1 MNTNFSHYDHFSAA
15 QFAADTYFQQWVIFP
30 LPEDEQYWNNYFE
43 QHPDQQET
51 ILLARNLVRHGHQV
65 ESFAPLEAEEKRL
78 LKQQI
83 LQQVNPAESTLRS
96 RSRLI
101 PRLLVAAAVAGG
113 LVLLAAN
120 FLSNP
125 APEKLYQIVE
135 KTGLGE
141 TKTVKLADS
150 SVVILNANST
160 LTYSSNIAAAASR
173 EVRLDGNAFFNI
185 SKKADHTPFLVH
197 TNSIDISVLG
207 TTFNVNARS
216 AAAEVVLTTGIVKV
230 SDDQKKLQAIEMVPG
245 DKVSFDPAR
254 QAFTKTATDTRLYQ
268 AWTDQKWNFSST
280 TLAEITRLI
289 NAYYGVETR
298 FNDPKL
304 MNLRINGVI
313 PVTDLKSFT
322 NIIAKTLDIKIRL
335 QNNELIIQH

>member
-1 MNTNFSHYDHFSAA
+1 MNTNFFHYHHFSAE
-15 QFAADTYFQQWVIFP
+15 QFAADAYFQQWAIFP
-30 LPEDEQYWNNYFE
+30 LPEDDQFWNSYFE
-43 QHPDQQET
+43 QHPEQQET

-65 ESFAPLEAEEKRL
+65 ESFAPLDAEEKSR

-83 LQQVNPAESTLRS
+83 LQQVGPAESTLKT

-101 PRLLVAAAVAGG
+101 PRLLVAAAVTGG
-113 LVLLAAN
+113 LILLTAN
-120 FLSNP
+120 FLSKP
-125 APEKLYQIVE
+125 APEKIYQIVE
-135 KTGLGE
+135 QTGLGE
-141 TKTVKLADS
+141 TKKVMLADS
-150 SVVILNANST
+150 SVVILNANSA

-173 EVRLDGNAFFNI
+173 EVRLEGNAFFNI
-185 SKKADHTPFLVH
+185 TKKANHTPFLVH

-216 AAAEVVLTTGIVKV
+216 AATEVVLTTGIVKV
-230 SDDQKKLQAIEMVPG
+230 TDDLKKLQPVEMAPG
-245 DKVSFDPAR
+245 EKVSFDPAK
-254 QAFTKTATDTRLYQ
+254 QAFTKTATDTRVYQ

-289 NAYYGVETR
+289 NAYYGVETK

-304 MNLRINGVI
+304 MNLKINGVI